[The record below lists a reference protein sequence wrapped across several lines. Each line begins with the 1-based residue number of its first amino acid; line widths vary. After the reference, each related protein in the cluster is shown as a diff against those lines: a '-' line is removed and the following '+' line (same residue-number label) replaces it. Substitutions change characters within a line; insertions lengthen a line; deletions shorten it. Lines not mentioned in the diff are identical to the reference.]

1 LTYYLKA
8 VWSDIQKEQRWLL
21 ISRSFLVSM
30 SSVIYAQAAKV
41 LPLVEISLV
50 LNTTPLV
57 TAVLGYFLLR
67 DVLKSFDIAML
78 IISCIGVTILLLS

>member
-1 LTYYLKA
+1 
-8 VWSDIQKEQRWLL
+8 
-21 ISRSFLVSM
+21 M